1 MLIKGLDAGVSEHEL
16 ADAGILLRELGAHQ
30 APQVMWLDIRQPDPD
45 RIPLDDLPGTLTGEW
60 FCREPSVCV
69 LSTTVKAGEDVGRLD
84 GAGGEPGLD
93 GSVGLPGQGDVAV
106 LRLVFPPHLDDVALS
121 TRAEPVARDVTDLRD
136 ARPVAEGMQQGQVPQ
151 PEQAARVGL
160 FGELAHLLWG
170 DFDACIGFE
179 AVFEPLDGDAAHA
192 VELLE
197 RAWGNELFL
206 LGLHHHVPDGGEHA
220 VDRVGGELLPQ
231 HLPGAFPIGDQVDAL
246 HQVCA
251 PLREDRGIERRVGV
265 PCEAQVIEKIL
276 GVLLA
281 GRVGDLASQDAVVP
295 AE

>member
-1 MLIKGLDAGVSEHEL
+1 MPKLQTNKYIDLGALSGPICVSTQIWYCADTQQLRSNLIETLGGILGDLIKDIMLIKGLDAGVSEHQL

-30 APQVMWLDIRQPDPD
+30 APQVMWLDIRQPDPH

-69 LSTTVKAGEDVGRLD
+69 LSTTVKAGEDVERLD

-93 GSVGLPGQGDVAV
+93 GSVGLPSQGDVAV
-106 LRLVFPPHLDDVALS
+106 LRLVFPPHLDDVAPS

-170 DFDACIGFE
+170 DLDACIGLE
-179 AVFEPLDGDAAHA
+179 TVFEPLDGDAT
-192 VELLE
+192 
-197 RAWGNELFL
+197 
-206 LGLHHHVPDGGEHA
+206 HA
-220 VDRVGGELLPQ
+220 VDRVGGELFLH
-231 HLPGAFPIGDQVDAL
+231 HLPGACPIRDQVDAL
-246 HQVCA
+246 HQVRA
-251 PLREDRGIERRVGV
+251 PLREDRGIKC
-265 PCEAQVIEKIL
+265 PL
-276 GVLLA
+276 GAL
-281 GRVGDLASQDAVVP
+281 G
-295 AE
+295 